1 MALQVWLPLNG
12 NINNQGLSGITM
24 TGSPNSW
31 DSNGKIGKC
40 ATFTGST
47 SNVIYNNTTDFNY
60 TDNFSYCMWI
70 NHNYTGSAVQWAFT
84 NGRADAGGY
93 GYGIQIVNTS
103 SIKCWFG
110 NRSVS
115 ISCPTNEWHHIAFT
129 ISGTTIKVYKDGLL
143 YSTNTTATLPT
154 YSDGN
159 GLGIGCFHF
168 TSNIYPY
175 YGSLNDFRI
184 YDHCLSAKEVSEIA
198 KGLVLHY
205 RLSGLGADNLL
216 LNTNQGTD
224 CWGFNL
230 GNQWIQPTKENV
242 KWLGVDAFK
251 ATTNGQNDSYT
262 TNWRLIY
269 YNDNNLYKILN
280 PNTQYTI
287 SFDSTIKHTSL
298 SITQSNGT
306 NTLGRCSLISEDR
319 IDENEEIYY
328 HLKGTFT
335 TASTFSGSGQY
346 VYIGSNMG
354 YLDTAGNIVKYANIK
369 LEEGSVAT
377 PWIPNSADTLY
388 SAMGLNSTTEYD
400 CSGLGNNSTK
410 SGTIAC
416 ESDSP
421 RYMTSYKF
429 NGNSCIKNNQF
440 YFESPIWT
448 VSLWYK
454 YNTAPTAYEGLISL
468 SKNDGSDSNKK
479 IAIMANSNQIWFKTE
494 NISISIPSLK
504 VGEWCHLAAVSDGTS
519 AIIYENGVRK
529 ASTTISS
536 FVTKAYDLVV
546 GARSSSAGAT
556 TTSFYSK
563 GNISDV
569 RIYATALSAD
579 DIKQLYNTPIS
590 VDKTGNLYAYEFKEG

>member
-31 DSNGKIGKC
+31 GSNGKIGKC
-40 ATFTGST
+40 AIFTGNT

-70 NHNYTGSAVQWAFT
+70 NHNYTDSAVQWAFT
-84 NGRADAGGY
+84 NGRADYGGY
-93 GYGIQIVNTS
+93 GYGIQIAS
-103 SIKCWFG
+103 ASDIRCWFG
-110 NRSVS
+110 NRIIS
-115 ISCPTNEWHHIAFT
+115 ISCPANEWHHIAFT

-205 RLSGLGADNLL
+205 PLNGGEGGINLFKGTKEYYANASGKTTSGINLL
-216 LNTNQGTD
+216 YDTSILPLNDLIGKTITFTFDYSIEGDKLNTSGSWQVMRFGAHLTFQYVNSDGISSIAYPCTQYLEHTGTGRAVQIYTIPSTWQSIKSFDISAGAYNQPAENNTNT
-224 CWGFNL
+224 WYMKNFKVEL
-230 GNQWIQPTKENV
+230 GNIDT
-242 KWLGVDAFK
+242 GY
-251 ATTNGQNDSYT
+251 S
-262 TNWRLIY
+262 I
-269 YNDNNLYKILN
+269 N
-280 PNTQYTI
+280 PNT
-287 SFDSTIKHTSL
+287 
-298 SITQSNGT
+298 
-306 NTLGRCSLISEDR
+306 LGE
-319 IDENEEIYY
+319 
-328 HLKGTFT
+328 
-335 TASTFSGSGQY
+335 
-346 VYIGSNMG
+346 
-354 YLDTAGNIVKYANIK
+354 
-369 LEEGSVAT
+369 T
-377 PWIPNSADTLY
+377 PQI
-388 SAMGLNSTTEYD
+388 YD
-400 CSGLGNNSTK
+400 CSGFGNNGIK
-410 SGTIAC
+410 SGAIAC

-421 RYMTSYKF
+421 RYMISYKF

-454 YNTAPTAYEGLISL
+454 YNTAPTAYEGLICL

-479 IAIMANSNQIWFKTE
+479 IAIMANSSQIWFKTE

-536 FVTKAYDLVV
+536 FVTNAYDLVV

-556 TTSFYSK
+556 TTSVYSK

>member
-31 DSNGKIGKC
+31 GSNGKIGKC

-70 NHNYTGSAVQWAFT
+70 NHNYTGTATQFVFT

-103 SIKCWFG
+103 NIKCWFG
-110 NRSVS
+110 NRSIS
-115 ISCPTNEWHHIAFT
+115 ISCPANEWHHIAFT

-143 YSTNTTATLPT
+143 YSTNTTAKLPT

-159 GLGIGCFHF
+159 GLGIGCFHY
-168 TSNIYPY
+168 TGNVYPY

-198 KGLVLHY
+198 KGLILHY
-205 RLSGLGADNLL
+205 PLNNGGFGGENLFINGYEREFDLSTPAGTSTRYSSASIQIQVSIGDYTPGDIYTWSYDIMYTEYSGFKVGEHWIGQRYLNSGTVLQAWQGVTQSAIPLPSITGL
-216 LNTNQGTD
+216 
-224 CWGFNL
+224 
-230 GNQWIQPTKENV
+230 NQWYHHSTSIKIPTSNYPQPNNSTQCSIQFSNS
-242 KWLGVDAFK
+242 
-251 ATTNGQNDSYT
+251 ATTA
-262 TNWRLIY
+262 
-269 YNDNNLYKILN
+269 
-280 PNTQYTI
+280 
-287 SFDSTIKHTSL
+287 
-298 SITQSNGT
+298 GT
-306 NTLGRCSLISEDR
+306 
-319 IDENEEIYY
+319 
-328 HLKGTFT
+328 LKFK
-335 TASTFSGSGQY
+335 
-346 VYIGSNMG
+346 M
-354 YLDTAGNIVKYANIK
+354 KNIK
-369 LEEGSVAT
+369 LEKSPIAT

-388 SAMGLNSTTEYD
+388 STMGLNTIIEHD
-400 CSGLGNNSTK
+400 CSGFGNNGIK
-410 SGTIAC
+410 SGAIAC

-454 YNTAPTAYEGLISL
+454 YNTAPTAYEGLICL

-494 NISISIPSLK
+494 NISMSIPSLK

-546 GARSSSAGAT
+546 GARASSAGAT

-579 DIKQLYNTPIS
+579 AIKQLYNTPIS
-590 VDKTGNLYAYEFKEG
+590 VDKSGNLYAYEFKEG